1 MTSSRTGWTLN
12 QAAKE
17 AGKSKGTISKAI
29 KAGKLSATRTESG
42 SFSIDPAELFR
53 VFPRTTTE
61 PQEAVQEPRNEVS
74 SGVGADTVK
83 LAVSEAENALL
94 REQVDDLKQRLQ
106 TSEQERREA
115 QAKVSGLL
123 EKVANPT
130 PLWKRL
136 FGNR

>member
-29 KAGKLSATRTESG
+29 KAGKLSATRTDSG

-53 VFPRTTTE
+53 VFPRTSTE
-61 PQEAVQEPRNEVS
+61 PQEAVQEPRNDVS
-74 SGVGADTVK
+74 SGVGGDTVK
-83 LAVSEAENALL
+83 LA
-94 REQVDDLKQRLQ
+94 DLKQRLEA
-106 TSEQERREA
+106 SEDERRQA

-123 EKVANPT
+123 ERAATRSSWLQKLLSRT
-130 PLWKRL
+130 
-136 FGNR
+136 

>member
-29 KAGKLSATRTESG
+29 KAGKLSATRTDSG

-53 VFPRTTTE
+53 VFPRTSTE
-61 PQEAVQEPRNEVS
+61 PQEAVQEPRNDVS
-74 SGVGADTVK
+74 GGVGADTVK
-83 LAVSEAENALL
+83 LAVSEAENVLL
-94 REQVDDLKQRLQ
+94 REQIADLKQRLEA
-106 TSEQERREA
+106 SEDERRQA

-123 EKVANPT
+123 ERAAGQRSF
-130 PLWKRL
+130 LQRL
-136 FGNR
+136 FGKN